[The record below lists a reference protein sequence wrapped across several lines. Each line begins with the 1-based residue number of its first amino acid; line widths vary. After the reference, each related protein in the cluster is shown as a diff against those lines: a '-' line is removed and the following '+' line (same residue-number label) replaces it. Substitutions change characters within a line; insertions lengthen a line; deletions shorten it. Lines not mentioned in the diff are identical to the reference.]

1 MEIKTPEKFSMKEG
15 VEENEAICKAGVNKK
30 TFLFLAFTKAI
41 NSCPQQLLCHSRVLH
56 RRKGF
61 IKCTEELNLYS
72 PLPSLSAC
80 TCLRGSLD
88 LFRFH
93 WKGFQTLYSWEQP
106 ICALQTSTKKEEER
120 MSRFIPI
127 HLNSPQLNYIK
138 PQILLLPI
146 KRRGQDC
153 SVHFLH
159 LAVVEAHS
167 TLKLSKYPV
176 KFLAHVK

>member
-1 MEIKTPEKFSMKEG
+1 
-15 VEENEAICKAGVNKK
+15 
-30 TFLFLAFTKAI
+30 
-41 NSCPQQLLCHSRVLH
+41 
-56 RRKGF
+56 
-61 IKCTEELNLYS
+61 
-72 PLPSLSAC
+72 
-80 TCLRGSLD
+80 
-88 LFRFH
+88 
-93 WKGFQTLYSWEQP
+93 
-106 ICALQTSTKKEEER
+106 

-176 KFLAHVK
+176 KFLAHVKQTLPVKVIFSSVDVTAEQTTPICSTKQVNSPATCQAGNLLLKSQKHSKKSLSFTSIVQIPENNEDIAHNHYKKTQYTDSNSITAL